1 MKKIINLP
9 TLLFIILVGSIL
21 WPSLINKSAPWAFLT
36 LVVALYV
43 IFQFGIHR
51 DKDPRARI
59 DSASILF
66 IVLLIWE
73 ILATKLNFRNQVLVP
88 TPEEVFNVFID
99 SRLLM
104 WKGFARSMSLLLAG
118 FSLALGLGITG
129 GLMVGWNPRLR
140 QVFFPLTKALS
151 TVPALVYI
159 PYVVAIMPTFASASI
174 FVVFCGI
181 FFSTFMNQINYVV
194 SIDQRLIDS
203 AKVLNLKTST
213 MLFKVVLP
221 FTLPRN
227 IDLLAVSLSISF
239 MTLTAAEMIGANAGL
254 GYFVRKFCDY
264 ADYARVIAG
273 IIFIGIIVSFLNLGI
288 DLLRKKVV
296 KWHY

>member
-1 MKKIINLP
+1 MKSLINLP
-9 TLLFIILVGSIL
+9 SLLFAALVGAIFL
-21 WPSLINKSAPWAFLT
+21 PSRASSSAPWAFL
-36 LVVALYV
+36 AAV
-43 IFQFGIHR
+43 IIVYARFQWKLHR
-51 DKDPRARI
+51 DKTSSARS
-59 DSASILF
+59 DSTSIILF
-66 IVLLIWE
+66 VLLAWE
-73 ILATKLNFRNQVLVP
+73 VLATKLNIRNAVLVP
-88 TPEEVFNVFID
+88 TPEDVFWVFID
-99 SRLLM
+99 SYKLM

-118 FSLALGLGITG
+118 FSLALALGITG
-129 GLMVGWNPRLR
+129 GLVVGWDPRLR
-140 QVFFPLTKALS
+140 QIFFPVTKALS

-194 SIDQRLIDS
+194 AIDQRLIDS
-203 AKVLNLKTST
+203 AKVLNLRTST

-273 IIFIGIIVSFLNLGI
+273 IIFIGIIVSFLNAGI
-288 DLLRKKVV
+288 DSLRRKVV